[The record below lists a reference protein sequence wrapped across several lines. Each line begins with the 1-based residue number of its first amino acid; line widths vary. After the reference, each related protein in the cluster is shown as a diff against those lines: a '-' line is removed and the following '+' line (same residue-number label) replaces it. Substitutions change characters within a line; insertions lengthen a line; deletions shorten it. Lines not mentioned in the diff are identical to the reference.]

1 MNKRILATSIIL
13 LLATSYYITAQ
24 ELPVQLEF
32 RNAVKSKTR
41 TMKGVPGPDYWINH
55 SDYRLDAD
63 LSFEND
69 TVWISG
75 KADITYHNES
85 PDNLTMIVLRSYPDI
100 MADAAIRNYYIFP
113 QNETPQVQYSDLI
126 MGNDT
131 IPSDMLMRSRTS
143 TNLIVRLN
151 EPLASGEKTNI
162 KLSWKYFLHPNI
174 NIRQGHYDDDALFIA
189 YWYPQVAVYD
199 DLYGWDMTDY
209 TGTVEFY
216 NDFNNYDVSITLPA
230 GYLVWAGGELQ
241 NPGGVYPPSLKK
253 KVENA
258 LQNDEIVN
266 IIRAEDLP
274 VDHGEREKV
283 TWRFKA
289 EKTPDFSFAASKTH
303 LWDASGLEVE
313 KGRRVLISAVY
324 PESSLHYHKGAQFA
338 RNAIEYLSFE
348 CPGVPYPWPSMT
360 VFNSGEG
367 GGGMET
373 PGMVNNGDQQT
384 EILADEIIFHEIAHS
399 YLPFYTGTNER
410 RFAWMDEGWATYQGI
425 KWSEAD
431 KQSTAG
437 SFGQVF
443 SMVSGTA
450 NDLPLMISTYSI
462 FDGAAS
468 NFNSYVRSAQAF
480 MTIEDQ
486 LGTEAM
492 NRAWKI
498 FTERWHH
505 KHPAPWDLFAIFE
518 EIAGEDLDWLILP
531 WYFRFKSQEMELS
544 AVDTEAGQIKVT
556 NTGGLPLPVYLEL
569 EYIDGSSVKI
579 HRKPEIFRKT
589 KEAIIEYD
597 NTENLSSVRLG
608 NPYFFDRDV
617 SNNHWERSS
626 ER

>member
-1 MNKRILATSIIL
+1 MRILAASIVVL
-13 LLATSYYITAQ
+13 LSTAYITAQ
-24 ELPVQLEF
+24 DLPVQLEF
-32 RNAVKSKTR
+32 SKAVNSKTR
-41 TMKGVPGPDYWINH
+41 TMKGVPGSDYWINH
-55 SDYRLDAD
+55 SDYKIEAD

-85 PDNLTMIVLRSYPDI
+85 PDDLTMIVLRSYPDI

-126 MGNDT
+126 IDDDT
-131 IPSDMLMRSRTS
+131 IPSGLLMQSRTS
-143 TNLIVRLN
+143 TNIIVRLN
-151 EPLASGEKTNI
+151 EPLASGEKTALN
-162 KLSWKYFLHPNI
+162 LSWKYFLHPNI
-174 NIRQGHYDDDALFIA
+174 NIRQGHYVNDAVFIA
-189 YWYPQVAVYD
+189 YWYPQIAVYD

-209 TGTVEFY
+209 IGIVEFY

-230 GYLVWAGGELQ
+230 AYLVWAGGELQ
-241 NPGGVYPPSLKK
+241 NPGEVYPAPLKK
-253 KVENA
+253 KVEDA
-258 LQNDEIVN
+258 LQSDQIVN
-266 IIRAEDLP
+266 IIQAEDLP
-274 VDHGEREKV
+274 VDHGDRNKV

-313 KGRRVLISAVY
+313 EGRRVLISAVY
-324 PESSLHYHKGAQFA
+324 PTSSHHYHKGALFA

-360 VFNSGEG
+360 VFNSDEG

-373 PGMVNNGDQQT
+373 PMMVNNGDQRT
-384 EILADEIIFHEIAHS
+384 EISADEIIFHEIAHS

-443 SMVSGTA
+443 NVVSGTA
-450 NDLPLMISTYSI
+450 NDLPLMIPTYSI
-462 FDGAAS
+462 FDGTAS

-486 LGTEAM
+486 LGTETM

-505 KHPAPWDLFAIFE
+505 KHPAPWDLFAILE
-518 EIAGEDLDWLILP
+518 ETAGEDLDWLILP
-531 WYFRFKSQEMELS
+531 WYFGFKSQDLKLN
-544 AVDTEAGQIKVT
+544 AVDTEAGEIKII
-556 NTGGLPLPVYLEL
+556 NAGGLPLPVYLEL
-569 EYIDGSSVKI
+569 KYIDGSSAKI
-579 HRKPEIFRKT
+579 HRKPEIFSKT
-589 KEAIIEYD
+589 KEVIIEYD
-597 NTENLSSVRLG
+597 NTEELSSVKLG
-608 NPYFFDRDV
+608 NPYFYDRDP
-617 SNNHWERSS
+617 SDNTWKISS
-626 ER
+626 GR

>member
-1 MNKRILATSIIL
+1 MRILGTSIVL
-13 LLATSYYITAQ
+13 LLATVIITAQ

-32 RNAVKSKTR
+32 SKAVNSETR
-41 TMKGVPGPDYWINH
+41 TMKGVPGSDYWVNH
-55 SDYRLDAD
+55 SDYKIKAD

-75 KADITYHNES
+75 TADITYHNES
-85 PDNLTMIVLRSYPDI
+85 PDDLNMIVLRSYPDI

-113 QNETPQVQYSDLI
+113 QNETPQVHYSDLI
-126 MGNDT
+126 IGNDT
-131 IPSDMLMRSRTS
+131 IPSGLLMQSRTS
-143 TNLIVRLN
+143 TNIIVRLN
-151 EPLASGEKTNI
+151 EPLAPGEKTTLN
-162 KLSWKYFLHPNI
+162 LSWKYFLHPEI
-174 NIRQGHYDDDALFIA
+174 NIRQGHYAGDAVFIA
-189 YWYPQVAVYD
+189 YWYPQIAVYD
-199 DLYGWDMTDY
+199 DIYGWDMTDY
-209 TGTVEFY
+209 IGIVEFY

-230 GYLVWAGGELQ
+230 SYLVWAGGELQ
-241 NPGGVYPPSLKK
+241 NPGEVYPGPLEK
-253 KVENA
+253 KVEDA
-258 LQNDEIVN
+258 LQSDEIVN
-266 IIRAEDLP
+266 IIQAEDLP
-274 VDHGEREKV
+274 LDHGDREKV

-313 KGRRVLISAVY
+313 EGRRVLVSAVY
-324 PESSLHYHKGAQFA
+324 PGSSLHYHRGAQFA

-348 CPGVPYPWPSMT
+348 CPAVPYPWPSMT

-373 PGMVNNGDQQT
+373 PMMVNNGDQQT
-384 EILADEIIFHEIAHS
+384 EISADEIIFHEIAHT

-443 SMVSGTA
+443 NVVSGTA
-450 NDLPLMISTYSI
+450 NDLPLMIPTYSI
-462 FDGAAS
+462 FDGTAS
-468 NFNSYVRSAQAF
+468 NFNSYVRSAQSF

-518 EIAGEDLDWLILP
+518 ETAGQDLDWLILP
-531 WYFRFKSQEMELS
+531 WYYEFKSQELELS
-544 AVDTEAGQIKVT
+544 AVDTEAGKITVT

-569 EYIDGSSVKI
+569 KYTDGNSVKI
-579 HRKPEIFRKT
+579 HRKPEIFRNTNK
-589 KEAIIEYD
+589 AIIKYD
-597 NTENLSSVRLG
+597 NAENLGSVKLG
-608 NPYFFDRDV
+608 NPYFFDRDQ
-617 SNNHWERSS
+617 SNNTWKISS
-626 ER
+626 GR